1 MEQKA
6 HTTTTTNKTGS
17 SKKKIT
23 AKNDVEEEI
32 LVLSSSDSPNDVES
46 EGEEEEEEQ
55 EPKQVEDATEDDDL
69 DEEEEEADKNVS
81 KRQSNEKTDT
91 KKRNKE
97 KMEEKKESV
106 LYTFPMHRV
115 NKMIKGENPDI
126 RITQEA
132 VFLINKASEK
142 FLQLFC
148 TEAYSCSFLDKKNH
162 IAYKHLCSLVHLG
175 IVVIASLFSLG
186 EHSGIPSVVGKR
198 RRFDFLSDFVPE
210 KVKAEDALK
219 EITSSSTHD
228 QAET

>member
-6 HTTTTTNKTGS
+6 HTTTTTTNKTGS

-32 LVLSSSDSPNDVES
+32 FVLSSSDSPNDVES
-46 EGEEEEEEQ
+46 EGGEEEEEEE
-55 EPKQVEDATEDDDL
+55 EPKQVKDPTEDEDL
-69 DEEEEEADKNVS
+69 DEEEEEADENVS
-81 KRQSNEKTDT
+81 KRQSSEKTDR

-106 LYTFPMHRV
+106 LYTFPMQRV
-115 NKMIKGENPDI
+115 NRMIKGENPDI

-148 TEAYSCSFLDKKNH
+148 TEAYACSFLDKKNH
-162 IAYKHLCSLVHLG
+162 IAYKHLS
-175 IVVIASLFSLG
+175 
-186 EHSGIPSVVGKR
+186 SVVGKR

-219 EITSSSTHD
+219 EVSSSSTHD